1 MKKKL
6 SEIEIY
12 NFAEEISDILNNV
25 PLFYINE
32 VLELANDIRQKQGAL
47 SFLDVTSDSDIEE
60 DYASDESN

>member
-6 SEIEIY
+6 SEREID
-12 NFAEEISDILNNV
+12 NFAEEISDILNHV

>member
-6 SEIEIY
+6 SEREID

-47 SFLDVTSDSDIEE
+47 SFLDVTSDSDVEE

>member
-6 SEIEIY
+6 SEREIDNY
-12 NFAEEISDILNNV
+12 AEEISDILNNV

-32 VLELANDIRQKQGAL
+32 VLELANEIRQKAGSL
-47 SFLDVTSDSDIEE
+47 SFLDVTSDSDVEE

>member
-6 SEIEIY
+6 SEREIDNY
-12 NFAEEISDILNNV
+12 AEEISDILNHV

>member
-6 SEIEIY
+6 SEREIDTY
-12 NFAEEISDILNNV
+12 AEEISEILNHV

>member
-6 SEIEIY
+6 SEREIDNY
-12 NFAEEISDILNNV
+12 AEEISDILNNV

>member
-6 SEIEIY
+6 SEREID